1 MMKKT
6 FTCRL
11 FLLLILTVSL
21 LCGCRV
27 TKTPNL
33 EDYSLEFSKAQEIT
47 AIPAGTDEVIQTL
60 SDTEEIADFVNALR
74 IDEWKLAKLP
84 DGAEEIG
91 SFRLSQESTLKLGQT
106 ERDRTLD
113 DICVITLYDNAYVN
127 LEIANVNLAFTI
139 SDEAADYLNG
149 YF

>member
-1 MMKKT
+1 MRKT
-6 FTCRL
+6 FTCGL

-27 TKTPNL
+27 TKTPDL
-33 EDYSLEFSKAQEIT
+33 EDYSLEFSKAQEVT

-106 ERDRTLD
+106 EREQTLD
-113 DICVITLYDNAYVN
+113 DICIITLYDKAYIN
-127 LEIANVNLAFTI
+127 LEIADVNLAFTI
-139 SDEAADYLNG
+139 SDEAADYLNR